1 MFLCKS
7 LRGHELLKETK
18 IAEWDWRSEGKHCG
32 MITMDTY
39 LDHEILDLNVHEKKH
54 KLNRYYGYHSF
65 SLVKPHSSMNE
76 TYIKI
81 TTDV

>member
-1 MFLCKS
+1 
-7 LRGHELLKETK
+7 
-18 IAEWDWRSEGKHCG
+18 
-32 MITMDTY
+32 MDTY

-81 TTDV
+81 TTDVWNIDISSHLSIMHALLFKCELLSTAMWQSPLS